1 MGIIKKVIGSYSE
14 REVKRIIPLV
24 DKIDALDEKIA
35 SLNDKELKNKTE
47 EFKERLKNGETVDD
61 ILVEAFAVL
70 REASWRV
77 LKKKHYRVQL
87 IGGIV
92 LHQGRIAEM
101 KTGEGKTLVAT
112 LPAYLNALEGKGV
125 HVITVNDYL
134 AQRDRDEMSKV
145 YGFLGLTTGVVIPQ
159 DAQDSKR
166 NAYNCDITYGTNS
179 EFGFD
184 YLRDNMVNEME
195 EKVQRGLHYCIV
207 DEMDSILID
216 EARTPLIIS
225 GGSASVNEYYKLADY
240 FAKTLKIEEDF
251 TIDEKSKSVLLS
263 DEGVEK
269 AEKFYNVENFTEVHN
284 LHIQHYTVQALKAN
298 YSMQK
303 EVDYIIKENK
313 VYIVDEFTGRTME
326 GRRFSDGLH
335 CAIEAKEGVPIEGDN
350 KTFATIT
357 YQNFFRM
364 YTKLSGMTGTAQTE
378 EYEFKEIYALDVIV
392 VPTNKP
398 IKRIDNSDVVYKSEF
413 AKFKAVVDEIERIH
427 ETNQPVLVGTV
438 SIEKSELLS
447 FMLKTRGIP
456 HEVLNAKHHAK
467 EAEIVAKA
475 GQMGAVTIATNMA
488 GRGTDIILGEG
499 VRELGGLRIIGTE
512 KHESRRIDNQ
522 LRGRSG
528 RQGDVG
534 ESTFYVS
541 LEDDLIKVHTSEK
554 FKKITD
560 KLDLEDET
568 QVNEAWTV
576 RAIESAQKNVEANSF
591 DTRKNLIQYDDVI
604 NKQREVIYS
613 QRDRVILKEDLKQQ
627 VLSMVEDVIQENV
640 TKILVGKKNKK
651 FIEEEVKDLIKKIK
665 ELFKIDELKEETLS
679 EIMEMKSKD
688 DVRSYFKNIAFSLY
702 DAMEERFKEAF
713 EDLQKAVILKAVDNR
728 WIEHL
733 ENMEHLKQY
742 IGLQAYKQQDPAMA
756 YKLQSA
762 GIFDDMV
769 SGIKTDVIKGLYKY

>member
-1 MGIIKKVIGSYSE
+1 MGIINKVIGSYSE
-14 REVKRIIPLV
+14 REVKKIIPLV
-24 DKIDALDEKIA
+24 DKIDALDEKITA
-35 SLNDKELKNKTE
+35 LTDEQLRDKTE
-47 EFKERLKNGETVDD
+47 EFKGRLQNGETTDD

-184 YLRDNMVNEME
+184 YLRDNMVNEMD

-225 GGSASVNEYYKLADY
+225 GGSSSTNEFYKLADY
-240 FAKTLKIEEDF
+240 FAKSLKIEEDF

-263 DEGVEK
+263 DEGIEK
-269 AEKFYNVENFTEVHN
+269 AETFYNVENFTEVDN

-298 YSMQK
+298 YTMEK

-313 VYIVDEFTGRTME
+313 IYIVDEFTGRTME

-392 VPTNKP
+392 IPTNKP
-398 IKRIDNSDVVYKSEF
+398 IKRMDNPDIIYKSEF
-413 AKFKAVVDEIERIH
+413 VKFKAVVDKIEKIH
-427 ETNQPVLVGTV
+427 ETKQPVLVGTV

-488 GRGTDIILGEG
+488 GRGTDIILGDG
-499 VRELGGLRIIGTE
+499 VRELGGLRIVGTE
-512 KHESRRIDNQ
+512 RHDSRRIDNQ

-541 LEDDLIKVHTSEK
+541 LEDNLIKVNGSDKFKNITEK
-554 FKKITD
+554 F
-560 KLDLEDET
+560 DLEDET
-568 QVNEAWTV
+568 PLIENW
-576 RAIESAQKNVEANSF
+576 AIKAVESAQKNVEANSF
-591 DTRKNLIQYDDVI
+591 DTRKKLIQYDDVI

-613 QRDRVILKEDLKQQ
+613 QRDKVLLREDLKQQ
-627 VLSMVEDVIQENV
+627 VLSMIEDVISENV
-640 TKILVGKKNKK
+640 TNILVSKKNKK
-651 FIEEEVKDLIKKIK
+651 FIEQEVKDLIKTIK
-665 ELFKIDELKEETLS
+665 ELFNIDKLKEETLS
-679 EIMEMKSKD
+679 EIMEMKSNEN
-688 DVRSYFKNIAFSLY
+688 VISYFKNIAFALY
-702 DAMEERFKEAF
+702 DTREERFKDAF

-728 WIEHL
+728 WVEHL
-733 ENMEHLKQY
+733 ENMDHLKQY
-742 IGLQAYKQQDPAMA
+742 IGLQAYKQQDPTMA
-756 YKLQSA
+756 YKLQSL
-762 GIFDDMV
+762 GIFDDMI
-769 SGIKTDVIKGLYKY
+769 SAIKKDVIKGLYKY